1 MRPLETLTAFDHFLA
16 ESGLFLDAVIVGGTA
31 LSLIGVISRPTR
43 DCDVLY
49 PALSSELRAAA
60 ASFAKQIR
68 AMGGALDDN
77 WLNDTAA
84 LVAHTLPPGWMERL
98 HEIFRGR
105 AITLRSLGRIEILM
119 TKLYALCDRGIDLPD
134 CVALAPTP
142 TELDQI
148 LPWLRQQD
156 LHPEWP
162 GHVERILNDLRRRL
176 ADAT

>member
-31 LSLIGVISRPTR
+31 LNLMGVISRPTR

-49 PALSSELRAAA
+49 PALSAELRAVA

-68 AMGGALDDN
+68 AMGRALDDN

-84 LVAHTLPPGWMERL
+84 PVAHTLPPGWKERL

-105 AITLRSLGRIEILM
+105 AITLRSLGRTEILM
-119 TKLYALCDRGIDLPD
+119 TKLYALCDRGMDLPD
-134 CVALAPTP
+134 CVALAPTR
-142 TELDQI
+142 TEMDQI
-148 LPWLRQQD
+148 TPWLRQQD
-156 LHPEWP
+156 LHPDWP
-162 GHVERILNDLRRRL
+162 GHVERTLDHLRRSL
-176 ADAT
+176 TDAT